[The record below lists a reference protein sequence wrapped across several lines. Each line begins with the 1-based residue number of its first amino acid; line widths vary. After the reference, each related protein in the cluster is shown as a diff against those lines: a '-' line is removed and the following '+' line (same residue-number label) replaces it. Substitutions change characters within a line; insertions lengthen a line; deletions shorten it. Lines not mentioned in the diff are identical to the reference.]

1 MSILS
6 KTTDR
11 KEEPK
16 MKKLLT
22 MIGAAAVVASV
33 ALSSWAA
40 TWNGVSS
47 GFTSDGDNWIGGT
60 APATGNGLSFT
71 NTTERTLYVTNDISY
86 KLGDTA
92 VANGS
97 WEFASTQKL
106 LSGNALLVGNAS
118 ETVNIVNYADWTCAF
133 YFAIANDSN
142 STVVFTNR
150 AGNIVCNGNG
160 SDSGMPGVTVGG
172 RYNKETTFT
181 GTTATFVFE
190 GGTLTCAKAF
200 EVGYGRNCTG
210 VFEQTGGTITAGRL
224 SIANTTQSTAT
235 GARGTVL
242 LKGGTFA
249 AQYVAVGS
257 GTGGSLT
264 FDGGTLQLT
273 SSYSAAIQAS
283 SKLAVNVGAGG
294 GTISLASGVAST
306 IPADISS
313 ALASGT
319 DGGLRIIGGGAL
331 TFTGTLSYTGATT
344 VEADTTIAVNDSTS
358 KANILA
364 NGIRV
369 TGAPVLNTAYTVV
382 TFDEE
387 LAESDLANVT
397 CDVASS
403 FTKAIG
409 ADGKSIVVTCTA
421 IKPAWYI
428 GPADGDLGT
437 AANWSDGVVP
447 TSGNAVIRSETSTL
461 INSGA
466 FSPESITFASGSGI
480 VTIEGTT
487 GITGLLA
494 ITNEAPGVHHVF
506 NCPVAFAENADADIC
521 ASSGS
526 GTYVKYLGG
535 MTMYKPKKAAS
546 NVDVYTSGQIT
557 LTADFEDWSAY
568 VTIDR
573 LHLVDSGSKLTI
585 PHSVTVK
592 TATPNFTLASGTTI
606 EIQGDLAVT
615 ATSGNCYFTYSNA
628 GLVKVSGTIS
638 TTAENTWGGYCG
650 STSGAIAA
658 NSFIASGRFVLN
670 PTESGTSTSGGIWI
684 VGNGGMSIANS
695 KDFYIQTSKSSTVR
709 PSADF
714 TLNATFG
721 TSSSSPTL
729 NFGTTDYFNT
739 TTGRTITVVKAIG
752 NNNKVNVSG
761 IGTMLFN
768 VSGGTAKGL
777 TANDSATVAVN
788 AGKQPCNGAVTM
800 NGTSTLKVAQSGT
813 VTLGGNL
820 TLTANAALA
829 FNFTERATAPVLSA
843 SSATVSGDT
852 VNVKVSAA
860 DGIRPKGG
868 THTLTSGIDFTGK
881 TVNLVEAPDWVQSVG
896 VSGGNIV
903 LTVKPVGL
911 VITFQ

>member
-1 MSILS
+1 
-6 KTTDR
+6 
-11 KEEPK
+11 

-47 GFTSDGDNWIGGT
+47 GFTSDGDNWIEGT

-71 NTTERTLYVTNDISY
+71 NTTGRTLYVTNDISY
-86 KLGDTA
+86 KLGDTTVVDGA
-92 VANGS
+92 
-97 WEFASTQKL
+97 WEFAGTETFYP
-106 LSGNALLVGNAS
+106 GNALLMGDQGK
-118 ETVNIVNYADWTCAF
+118 TVSIVNYADWNCDF
-133 YFAIANDSN
+133 YFAIANESN

-150 AGNIVCNGNG
+150 AGTIRCKGNG
-160 SDSGMPGVTVGG
+160 SSSSMPGVTIGG
-172 RYNKETTFT
+172 RYNQETKFT
-181 GTTATFVFE
+181 GTSGKLVFE

-200 EVGYGRNCTG
+200 EVGYGKNCAG

-224 SIANTTQSTAT
+224 SIAKTT
-235 GARGTVL
+235 GASGTVL

-264 FDGGTLQLT
+264 FDGGTLRLT
-273 SSYSAAIQAS
+273 SSHSAAIQAS
-283 SKLAVNVGAGG
+283 SKLAINVGANG

-344 VEADTTIAVNDSTS
+344 VEAGTTIAVNDSTS

-382 TFDEE
+382 TFDEK

-409 ADGKSIVVTCTA
+409 TDGKSIVVTCTV

-447 TSGNAVIRSETSTL
+447 TSGNAVISSAAAATLTS
-461 INSGA
+461 SAA
-466 FSPESITFASGSGI
+466 FTPDAITFPADSALI
-480 VTIEGTT
+480 TINGEDA
-487 GITGLLA
+487 IANLLA
-494 ITNEAPGVHHVF
+494 VTNNSALHHVF
-506 NCPVAFAENADADIC
+506 NCPVSFKANEDADIC

-546 NVDVYTSGQIT
+546 NVDVYLSGQIT
-557 LTADFEDWSAY
+557 LTAEIDDWSAY

-585 PHSVTVK
+585 PNSVTIK
-592 TATPNFTLASGTTI
+592 TTTPNFTLASGTTL
-606 EIQGDLAVT
+606 EVQGNMT
-615 ATSGNCYFTYSNA
+615 ATASSCFSYANA
-628 GLVKVSGTIS
+628 GTMLVSGIVS
-638 TTAENTWGGYCG
+638 SSATTWPGADSGTASGVLSARGF
-650 STSGAIAA
+650 STSANNGIVFHPKDVFGATLVIG
-658 NSFIASGRFVLN
+658 SDGLG
-670 PTESGTSTSGGIWI
+670 GT
-684 VGNGGMSIANS
+684 GNYYVQKSL
-695 KDFYIQTSKSSTVR
+695 SSTLK
-709 PSADF
+709 PSADYAI
-714 TLNATFG
+714 NAPINSAG
-721 TSSSSPTL
+721 NSYSPTL
-729 NFGTTDYFNT
+729 TIGTSDYFDSAV
-739 TTGRTITVVKAIG
+739 GRTITV
-752 NNNKVNVSG
+752 NKV
-761 IGTMLFN
+761 IGTRYLLNVNGNGMILFN
-768 VSGGTAKGL
+768 SVSTFARGISVQ
-777 TANDSATVAVN
+777 DSATLAVN
-788 AGKQPCNGAVTM
+788 PGMRPGNGAVTM

-813 VTLGGNL
+813 VTLGGKL

-881 TVNLVEAPDWVQSVG
+881 TVNLVDPPDWVQSVDI
-896 VSGGNIV
+896 VDGNLV
-903 LTVKPVGL
+903 LTVKSNGFMIIV
-911 VITFQ
+911 Q

>member
-1 MSILS
+1 MHSTIIKS
-6 KTTDR
+6 TCGKIAAIIVAASAT
-11 KEEPK
+11 
-16 MKKLLT
+16 LT
-22 MIGAAAVVASV
+22 SY
-33 ALSSWAA
+33 AA

-47 GFTSDGDNWIGGT
+47 GFMSNGDNWIGGT
-60 APATGNGLSFT
+60 APATDNGSTFT
-71 NTTERTLYVTNDISY
+71 NTLERTLFVTNDISY
-86 KLGDTA
+86 KLGDTT

-97 WEFASTQKL
+97 WAFASTSTF
-106 LSGNALLVGNAS
+106 LSGNALLVGNAN
-118 ETVNIVNYADWTCAF
+118 ETVNIVNYADWTCAY

-160 SDSGMPGVTVGG
+160 SGSPMPGVTVGG

-200 EVGYGRNCTG
+200 EVGYGKNCTG

-249 AQYVAVGS
+249 TQYVAVGT

-273 SSYSAAIQAS
+273 SSHSDAIQNS
-283 SKLAVNVGAGG
+283 SKLAVNVGTGG

-306 IPADISS
+306 IQADISS

-344 VEADTTIAVNDSTS
+344 VEAGTTIAVNDSTS

-447 TSGNAVIRSETSTL
+447 TSGNAVISSGSAATL
-461 INSGA
+461 TNSAA
-466 FSPESITFASGSGI
+466 FTPSSITFASGSAQITI
-480 VTIEGTT
+480 VGETT
-487 GITGLLA
+487 LSGLAA
-494 ITNEAPGVHHVF
+494 ITNEASGVHHVF
-506 NCPVAFAENADADIC
+506 NCPVAFAANAEADIPC
-521 ASSGS
+521 AA
-526 GTYVKYLGG
+526 TDYLTFTGG
-535 MTMYKPKKAAS
+535 MTAYTLKTKGTSEAYLSGLVTITKDIEDWTA
-546 NVDVYTSGQIT
+546 NVEIPRLYLATSGT
-557 LTADFEDWSAY
+557 K
-568 VTIDR
+568 
-573 LHLVDSGSKLTI
+573 LVI
-585 PHSVTVK
+585 PNSVTVK
-592 TATPNFTLASGTTI
+592 GSVPNFRLVSGATV
-606 EIQGDLAVT
+606 EIQGDYTL
-615 ATSGNCYFTYSNA
+615 SGSGETYFSYCNA
-628 GLVKVSGTIS
+628 GIIKVEGSAIAVGTARMNS
-638 TTAENTWGGYCG
+638 ETAEDGV
-650 STSGAIAA
+650 
-658 NSFIASGRFVLN
+658 FIANGYVTQDRFVLN
-670 PTESGTSTSGGIWI
+670 QHTSNRGGTWVIGED
-684 VGNGGMSIANS
+684 GMVYTGSNSIR
-695 KDFYIQTSKSSTVR
+695 DFYTQRSFSSTLR

-714 TLNATFG
+714 AIDADI
-721 TSSSSPTL
+721 TSAAGSSYSPTL
-729 NFGTTDYFNT
+729 TIGTTDYFDSSV
-739 TTGRTITVVKAIG
+739 GRKVTVNGVIG
-752 NNNKVNVSG
+752 TRYLLNVTG
-761 IGTMLFN
+761 IGEIVFN
-768 VSGGTAKGL
+768 SVSTFVRGIEVS
-777 TANDSATVAVN
+777 DSATVAVN
-788 AGKQPCNGAVTM
+788 AGKKPGNGAVTM

-813 VTLGGNL
+813 VTLGGEL

-868 THTLTSGIDFTGK
+868 THTLTSGNHFTGK
-881 TVNLVEAPDWVQSVG
+881 TVNLVDPPDWVQSVDI
-896 VSGGNIV
+896 VDGNLV
-903 LTVKPVGL
+903 LTVKSNGL
-911 VITFQ
+911 MIFVQ

>member
-1 MSILS
+1 MHSTIIKS
-6 KTTDR
+6 TCGKIAAIIVAASAT
-11 KEEPK
+11 
-16 MKKLLT
+16 LT
-22 MIGAAAVVASV
+22 SY
-33 ALSSWAA
+33 AA

-47 GFTSDGDNWIGGT
+47 GFMSNGDNWIGGT
-60 APATGNGLSFT
+60 APATDNGSTFT
-71 NTTERTLYVTNDISY
+71 NTLERTLFVTNDISY
-86 KLGDTA
+86 KLGDTT

-97 WEFASTQKL
+97 WAFASTSTF
-106 LSGNALLVGNAS
+106 LSGNALLVGNAN
-118 ETVNIVNYADWTCAF
+118 ETVSIVNYADWNCDF
-133 YFAIANDSN
+133 YFAIGNQSN

-160 SDSGMPGVTVGG
+160 SSSKMPGVTVGG
-172 RYNKETTFT
+172 RYNEETTFT

-190 GGTLTCAKAF
+190 SGTLTCAKAF
-200 EVGYGRNCTG
+200 EVGYGKNCTG

-224 SIANTTQSTAT
+224 SIANTSKNSPT
-235 GARGTVL
+235 GATGTVL

-249 AQYVAVGS
+249 TQYVAVGT

-273 SSYSAAIQAS
+273 SSHSDAIQNS

-306 IPADISS
+306 IQADISS

-344 VEADTTIAVNDSTS
+344 VEAGTTIAVNDSTS

-447 TSGNAVIRSETSTL
+447 TSGNAVISSAAAATLTSSAEFTPD
-461 INSGA
+461 A
-466 FSPESITFASGSGI
+466 ITFPADSALI
-480 VTIEGTT
+480 TINGEDA
-487 GITGLLA
+487 IANLLA
-494 ITNEAPGVHHVF
+494 VTNNSALHHVF
-506 NCPVAFAENADADIC
+506 NCPVSFKANEDADIC

-546 NVDVYTSGQIT
+546 NVDVYLSGQIT
-557 LTADFEDWSAY
+557 LTADIEDWSAY

-585 PHSVTVK
+585 PNSVTIK
-592 TATPNFTLASGTTI
+592 TTTPNFNLASGTTL
-606 EIQGDLAVT
+606 EVQGDMSAT
-615 ATSGNCYFTYSNA
+615 ASDGYFAYANA
-628 GLVKVSGTIS
+628 GRMLVSGIVS
-638 TTAENTWGGYCG
+638 SSATTWPGAG
-650 STSGAIAA
+650 SGTASGVLAARGFTTSAHNGIVFHPKDVSGATLVIG
-658 NSFIASGRFVLN
+658 SDGLG
-670 PTESGTSTSGGIWI
+670 GT
-684 VGNGGMSIANS
+684 GNYYVQKSL
-695 KDFYIQTSKSSTVR
+695 SSTLK
-709 PSADF
+709 PSADYAI
-714 TLNATFG
+714 NAPINSAG
-721 TSSSSPTL
+721 SSYSPTL
-729 NFGTTDYFNT
+729 TIGTSDYFDSAVGRKVTVNGVIGT
-739 TTGRTITVVKAIG
+739 RYCLNVTGIGEVVFNSVSTFVRGTVV
-752 NNNKVNVSG
+752 S
-761 IGTMLFN
+761 
-768 VSGGTAKGL
+768 
-777 TANDSATVAVN
+777 DSATLAVN
-788 AGKQPCNGAVTM
+788 DGCKPGNGAVTM

-813 VTLGGNL
+813 VTLGGKL

-843 SSATVSGDT
+843 SSATVSGDM

-881 TVNLVEAPDWVQSVG
+881 TVNLVDPPDWVQSVDI
-896 VSGGNIV
+896 VDGNLV
-903 LTVKPVGL
+903 LTVKSDGL
-911 VITFQ
+911 MIFVQ

>member
-1 MSILS
+1 
-6 KTTDR
+6 
-11 KEEPK
+11 

-47 GFTSDGDNWIGGT
+47 GFTSDGDNWIEGT
-60 APATGNGLSFT
+60 APATGNELSFT
-71 NTTERTLYVTNDISY
+71 NTTGRTLYVTNDISY
-86 KLGDTA
+86 KLGDTTVVDGA
-92 VANGS
+92 
-97 WEFASTQKL
+97 WEFAGTETFYP
-106 LSGNALLVGNAS
+106 GNALLMGDQGK
-118 ETVNIVNYADWTCAF
+118 TVSIVNYADWNCDF

-160 SDSGMPGVTVGG
+160 SGSSMPGVTVGG
-172 RYNKETTFT
+172 RYNKETTST

-224 SIANTTQSTAT
+224 SIANTTKSTAT
-235 GARGTVL
+235 GASGTVL

-249 AQYVAVGS
+249 TQYVAVGT

-273 SSYSAAIQAS
+273 SSHSAAIQAND
-283 SKLAVNVGAGG
+283 KLAVNVGANG

-344 VEADTTIAVNDSTS
+344 VEAGTTIAVNDSTS

-447 TSGNAVIRSETSTL
+447 TSGNAVISSAAAATLTSSAEFTPD
-461 INSGA
+461 A
-466 FSPESITFASGSGI
+466 ITFPADSALI
-480 VTIEGTT
+480 TINGEDA
-487 GITGLLA
+487 IANLLA
-494 ITNEAPGVHHVF
+494 VTNSSALHHVF
-506 NCPVAFAENADADIC
+506 NCPVSFKANEDADIC

-546 NVDVYTSGQIT
+546 NVDVYLSGQIT
-557 LTADFEDWSAY
+557 ITADIEDWSAY

-585 PHSVTVK
+585 PNSVTVK
-592 TATPNFTLASGTTI
+592 TATPNFTLVSGTTI

-638 TTAENTWGGYCG
+638 TTAGNTWGGYCG

-670 PTESGTSTSGGIWI
+670 PTESDTASSGGIWI

-695 KDFYIQTSKSSTVR
+695 KDFYTQRSFSSTLR

-714 TLNATFG
+714 AIDADI
-721 TSSSSPTL
+721 TSAAGSSYSPTL
-729 NFGTTDYFNT
+729 TIGTTDYFDSSV
-739 TTGRTITVVKAIG
+739 GRKVTVNGVIG
-752 NNNKVNVSG
+752 TRYLLNVTG
-761 IGTMLFN
+761 IGEIVFN
-768 VSGGTAKGL
+768 SVSTFVRGIVVS
-777 TANDSATVAVN
+777 DSATVAVN
-788 AGKQPCNGAVTM
+788 AGKKPGNGAVTM

-813 VTLGGNL
+813 VTLGGEL

-881 TVNLVEAPDWVQSVG
+881 TMNLVEAPDWVQSVG
-896 VSGGNIV
+896 IDGSGNIV

-911 VITFQ
+911 IIIFQ